1 MFVMLQFVQRRT
13 TPMMTRTMTRSLG
26 SCIQK
31 QTSSVA
37 DFRTP
42 AETFYCL
49 KLWSRYKNT
58 NEPLKDGCEGLGVLF
73 DFIHTHTQAHY
84 VRVLYERLNNI
95 RQWNTSLQFSDLY
108 TLFLCFFSFFPQ
120 RLTAPILHIQG
131 CFQVFTG
138 ERYCV
143 CENSSRKA
151 FFFCSRGS
159 CM

>member
-120 RLTAPILHIQG
+120 RLHQFYTFKGVSRSLQG
-131 CFQVFTG
+131 NATVFVKIVV
-138 ERYCV
+138 ERLL
-143 CENSSRKA
+143 